1 MREKNFWF
9 KCGFTASAMICT
21 IILSSCTV
29 GIQKGGK
36 VTFEEKSRIAQ
47 ETEPITVEKLFGY
60 AKKLSSK
67 DYAGRLTGT
76 PEFRACANWM
86 ASLLEEWG
94 IKPAGES
101 STFLQ
106 SFPNPYTVVFVGG
119 ELSYLYRSSGRM
131 RKKQY
136 AYEKEYYPGSQS
148 GDGRLSAEV
157 AYVGY
162 GITAPEMNYDDYA
175 DVNVSGKIVLVEPGV
190 PVSPQEKPGLFKDW
204 KPYASYHYKI
214 KMAVAHGARGMLIN
228 ELTVNANID
237 YVQNFMVAQV
247 GESVVNDLF
256 ASTGNTHQEVVPAIK
271 STLTP
276 QSFRTRKTFLIE
288 NYTEH
293 HKRGTGYNVLGL
305 IDGSDPILKDEVI
318 IVGANLDHVGF
329 CYEIIPG
336 ANDNASGIAV
346 LLGAAETLAQS
357 LIKPRRSVLFIGFGS
372 KEQSFRGAE
381 TYLKEPLFP
390 RDKTIT
396 FINLSMV
403 GSGDTIHVKGALD
416 YPDIWKNVSR
426 GISKNGLHLVEEQ
439 SYTNPGLPEHDAD
452 IFLGK
457 KIPTLIFTV
466 TGAPTYPHTTKDTAS
481 TLTPDILSDLARI
494 LYYGVL
500 ELANSDQNFLESR

>member
-1 MREKNFWF
+1 MREKKIWF
-9 KCGFTASAMICT
+9 RCGLTAAAV
-21 IILSSCTV
+21 LLAVFFSSCVV
-29 GIQKGGK
+29 GIQKGAK
-36 VTFEEKSRIAQ
+36 LTDEEKSRITR
-47 ETEPITVEKLFGY
+47 ETEPITTEKLLGY

-76 PEFRACANWM
+76 PEYRACANWM

-94 IKPAGES
+94 IKPAGEN

-106 SFPNPYTVVFVGG
+106 SFPNPYTIVFVGG
-119 ELSYLYRSSGRM
+119 ELSYLYRSSGRL

-157 AYVGY
+157 VYVGY

-175 DVNVSGKIVLVEPGV
+175 DVNVSGKIVLVETGA
-190 PVSPQEKPGLFKDW
+190 PVSPQENPALFKDW
-204 KPYASYHYKI
+204 KPYAFNQYKV

-228 ELTVNANID
+228 NLTVNADID
-237 YVQNFMVAQV
+237 HVHGFMVAQV
-247 GESVVNDLF
+247 GKAVVDDLF
-256 ASTGNTHQEVVPAIK
+256 AGTGKNHQEVVAAMK

-276 QSFRTRKTFLIE
+276 QSFRTRRTYLIE

-293 HKRGTGYNVLGL
+293 HKNGTGYNVLGL
-305 IDGSDPILKDEVI
+305 IQGTDPLLKDEVI

-346 LLGAAETLAQS
+346 LLGAAETLARNPV
-357 LIKPRRSVLFIGFGS
+357 KPLRSILFIGFGS
-372 KEQSFRGAE
+372 LEQAFRGSE
-381 TYLKEPLFP
+381 TYLKDPLFP
-390 RDKTIT
+390 KDKTAA

-403 GSGDTIHVKGALD
+403 GCGDVIQARGAQD
-416 YPDIWKNVSR
+416 YPEIWKHISR
-426 GISKNGLHLVEEQ
+426 AITKNGLHEVEAL
-439 SYTNPGLPEHDAD
+439 SYSNPGLPDYDAD

-457 KIPTLIFTV
+457 KIPSLIFTV

-481 TLTPDILSDLARI
+481 TLIPDILADLARI

-500 ELANSDQNFLESR
+500 ELANTDQQFLP